1 MIEVSSIS
9 KSYGKIKAV
18 SNVSFSMEKGDI
30 IGFIGRN
37 GAGKSTTMG
46 IMTGCI
52 VPNSGTV
59 IVDGHDISQSPLKAK
74 SLIGFLPEQPPI
86 YNEFTVNEYLSVM
99 FDMKR
104 IRGSKKDIIND
115 AIEKS
120 GLSEMKSRRCGNLS
134 KGYRQRVGLAQSIL
148 GNPKYIIL
156 DEPTEGMDPE
166 QKKEMLRLIK
176 LLGRETGIILSSH
189 ILSEID
195 KICNRIIMLEEG
207 KLITDESGFNENK
220 KHGNSVVYTYII
232 NADPEGIRNTLG
244 VIPGIHDIKIVQSE
258 KKNTECIIE
267 MSNKRVCTAV
277 FYALAEVG
285 MPIMG
290 MSEYTVSAEL
300 YFRDRKR
307 QLRGE

>member
-18 SNVSFSMEKGDI
+18 SDVSFSIGKGDI

-59 IVDGHDISQSPLKAK
+59 TVDGYDISQSPLKAK
-74 SLIGFLPEQPPI
+74 SLIGFLPEQPPL
-86 YNEFTVNEYLSVM
+86 YNEFTVKEYLSVM
-99 FDMKR
+99 YDIKH
-104 IRGSKKDIIND
+104 IRGNKNEIIND

-120 GLSEMKSRRCGNLS
+120 GLSEMRSRRCGNLS
-134 KGYRQRVGLAQSIL
+134 KGYRQRVGLAQAIL
-148 GNPKYIIL
+148 GNPEYIIL

-166 QKKEMLRLIK
+166 QKREMLKLIK
-176 LLGRETGIILSSH
+176 QLGKEAGIILSSH

-195 KICNRIIMLEEG
+195 KICNRIIMLEDG
-207 KLITDESGFNENK
+207 KLITDENGFNENK
-220 KHGNSVVYTYII
+220 KHSDSAVYTYII
-232 NADPEGIRNTLG
+232 NADADRIINTLG
-244 VIPGIHDIKIVQSE
+244 VIPGISYIKIVHCE
-258 KKNTECIIE
+258 KKSTECIIS
-267 MSNKRVCTAV
+267 MNSRRVSTAV
-277 FYALAEVG
+277 FYALAEAG

-290 MSEYTVSAEL
+290 MSEYTVNAEM

-307 QLRGE
+307 QLHGE

>member
-18 SNVSFSMEKGDI
+18 SDVSFSIEKGDI

-52 VPNSGTV
+52 VPDFGTV
-59 IVDGHDISQSPLKAK
+59 TVNGYDISQNPLKAK
-74 SLIGFLPEQPPI
+74 SLIGFLPEQPPL
-86 YNEFTVNEYLSVM
+86 YNEFTVTEYLHVI
-99 FDMKR
+99 FDMKS
-104 IRGSKKDIIND
+104 ICGNKKDIIND

-120 GLSEMKSRRCGNLS
+120 GLSEMKNRRCGNLS
-134 KGYRQRVGLAQSIL
+134 KGYRQRVGIAQAIL
-148 GNPKYIIL
+148 GNPEYIIL

-176 LLGRETGIILSSH
+176 QLGRKKGIILSSH

-195 KICNRIIMLEEG
+195 KICNRLIMLEDG

-220 KHGNSVVYTYII
+220 KHGSSVVYTYII
-232 NADPEGIRNTLG
+232 NADAVGIINTLG
-244 VIPGIHDIKIVQSE
+244 VIPGINDIKIVQSV
-258 KKNTECIIE
+258 KKNTECIVE

-277 FYALAEVG
+277 FYALAEEG

-290 MSEYTVSAEL
+290 MTEYTVNAEL

-307 QLRGE
+307 